1 MATVSFKAA
10 KAGATAKTVGT
21 PAKAAQAPTPAKGGF
36 VVEDKG
42 GDRIPTLE
50 AGVYQA
56 VAIGLFDVGTD
67 TGGTFGPKR
76 KMVLVW
82 EIPAVTIDVERDGE
96 TVTLPRNISQR
107 YTMSLNE
114 KARLR
119 QDVEAI
125 RCKRLTKDEARAFDV
140 SCILGANAQIQV
152 TNVEKDG
159 KTFANVE
166 TVMACPKGMAALTPT
181 VEPVMFHFGAV
192 DFGAEPATE
201 ALIPETCPRWVKKLI
216 MASPEWAERGGK
228 PMAENE

>member
-1 MATVSFKAA
+1 MATVSFKTA
-10 KAGATAKTVGT
+10 KAGAAAKTVAT
-21 PAKAAQAPTPAKGGF
+21 PTPPSAASPARGGF

-42 GDRIPTLE
+42 GARIPPLE

-56 VAIGLFDVGTD
+56 VAIGLYDVGTD

-82 EIPAVTIDVERDGE
+82 EIPAVTIEMERGGE
-96 TVTLPRNISQR
+96 MVTVPRNISQR

-125 RCKRLTKDEARAFDV
+125 RCKRLTKEEARAFDV

-152 TNVEKDG
+152 TNTEKEG

-166 TVMACPKGMAALTPT
+166 TVMACPKGMAPVKPS
-181 VEPVMFHFGAV
+181 VEPELFHFGGIDLGGPDITEDAI
-192 DFGAEPATE
+192 PA
-201 ALIPETCPRWVKKLI
+201 ACPRWVKKLI
-216 MASPEWAERGGK
+216 MASPEWEERGGK
-228 PMAENE
+228 PMPEND